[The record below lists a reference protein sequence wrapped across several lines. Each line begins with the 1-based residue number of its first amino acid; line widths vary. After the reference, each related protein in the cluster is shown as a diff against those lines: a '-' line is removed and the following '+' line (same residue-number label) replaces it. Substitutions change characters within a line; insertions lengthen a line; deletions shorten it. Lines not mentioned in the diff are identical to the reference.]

1 VPVNF
6 NIDSKPPSQE
16 VIDLEIKSI
25 SAEIKH
31 LTARDTL
38 ITFILI
44 TLTSLVAGSVVFW
57 TTGDYYYAGGAVT
70 FFPVLG
76 TVLSLIGVTKSSGF
90 RSVDIKLGELKNSLA
105 ALNPVSNQDL
115 KDIEKL
121 CSTHKIV
128 DGYYSRLKEEART
141 AVNGELA
148 MFWEFDTSTM
158 AKTAKGRDYLEK
170 ARNSVKS

>member
-1 VPVNF
+1 VNF
-6 NIDSKPPSQE
+6 NIDSKPPSQD
-16 VIDLEIKSI
+16 VIDLEFKSI

-57 TTGDYYYAGGAVT
+57 TTGNYYYAGGAVT
-70 FFPVLG
+70 FFPILG
-76 TVLSLIGVTKSSGF
+76 TSLSLMGVTKSAGF
-90 RSVDIKLGELKNSLA
+90 RSVDVKLSELKNSLA
-105 ALNPVSNQDL
+105 GLNSVSKHDI

-121 CSTHKIV
+121 CSTHKVV
-128 DGYYSRLKEEART
+128 DRYYTQLKEVGRT

-170 ARNSVKS
+170 ARESVKS